1 MANCRCFHS
10 QGLHVSNSRKESR
23 TFKDAVIQGDDIP
36 KISHIDSGINIDMH
50 QFSNCLVNGSVDISL
65 KIILGFGH
73 NNKWEVK
80 WARLLDEPNGQLV
93 PPQTQST
100 VEAQPDNQ
108 PNNQKNQPNNKLLV
122 STDAV
127 DLVAPVKAHIKPNKS
142 KSIISW
148 KSGPSKPISKP
159 IFKWQPKTS
168 KPTVAGPSGTKSFV
182 ESFAKSSSVN
192 DESSEDDDTSIVYS
206 NPPPLVS
213 NSSNQVRDHLIA
225 QVEVDNVLEKVWG
238 NSKEWFLELRDGKRL
253 RLPEG
258 LRNLTPAVDD
268 SISQRVLQWV
278 EEQGPGGSVCTEEE
292 NTGWFRD

>member
-10 QGLHVSNSRKESR
+10 QGLHVSNFRKESH

-36 KISHIDSGINIDMH
+36 KISHIDSGININMH

-80 WARLLDEPNGQLV
+80 WAGLLDKPNGQLV

-142 KSIISW
+142 KSVISW

-182 ESFAKSSSVN
+182 ESFVESSSVN

-206 NPPPLVS
+206 DPPPLVS
-213 NSSNQVRDHLIA
+213 DFIKSGTRPSYC
-225 QVEVDNVLEKVWG
+225 
-238 NSKEWFLELRDGKRL
+238 
-253 RLPEG
+253 
-258 LRNLTPAVDD
+258 T
-268 SISQRVLQWV
+268 
-278 EEQGPGGSVCTEEE
+278 GGS
-292 NTGWFRD
+292 R